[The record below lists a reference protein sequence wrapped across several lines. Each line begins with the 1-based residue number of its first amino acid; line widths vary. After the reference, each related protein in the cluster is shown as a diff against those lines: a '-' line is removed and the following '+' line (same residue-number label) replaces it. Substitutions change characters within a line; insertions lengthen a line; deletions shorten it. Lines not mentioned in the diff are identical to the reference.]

1 MAAYGRTAPVWSVL
15 RCWGRRRTP
24 CFKDALPQQS
34 NTGRAVCLGS
44 SSVKFTAWRETHSW
58 SADPALRF
66 QASFTWT
73 SHRRALSSEAPYKE
87 DEYPPLPEYTPTP
100 TQETDLKEVFI
111 IRVKGLPW
119 SCSAEDLV
127 KFFSECQI
135 RGGVNGIH
143 LMHKNGKP
151 NGEAFI
157 ELEHEKDI
165 SKALEM
171 HRQYLGPRYIE
182 VYEVTNSDA
191 EAIIR
196 GTDESP
202 GTDGVVRLRG
212 LPFNCTEKDII
223 QFFSGLDIVINGVTL
238 VLDNR
243 GRSSGDAFV
252 QFATQEIAD
261 QALQRD
267 REVIGNRYIEVFP
280 SKKSDIRTQYGRGR
294 REASG
299 TTFRTQRMNSISL
312 PIHYIHMR
320 GLPYQATVGDVINF
334 FSPLRVAK
342 VLIEYGADGRPSG
355 EAEAYFTSH
364 QDAVAAMSKDKEC
377 IQDRY
382 IELFLNSA
390 SNGERH

>member
-1 MAAYGRTAPVWSVL
+1 MAAYGRTAPVWSLL
-15 RCWGRRRTP
+15 RFLGRGRSP
-24 CFKDALPQQS
+24 CFKDALPQQRS
-34 NTGRAVCLGS
+34 TGGAVCLVS
-44 SSVKFTAWRETHSW
+44 SSVKFPAWRETHSW
-58 SADPALRF
+58 SAEPALRF
-66 QASFTWT
+66 QATVTWT

-87 DEYPPLPEYTPTP
+87 DEYPPLPEYTPA
-100 TQETDLKEVFI
+100 QEPDTKEVFI

-119 SCSAEDLV
+119 SCSAEDLM

-143 LMHKNGKP
+143 LMHKHGKP

-157 ELEHEKDI
+157 ELEHEKDV

-196 GTDESP
+196 GADESP

-212 LPFNCTEKDII
+212 LPFNCTEMDII
-223 QFFSGLDIVINGVTL
+223 QFFSGLDVVMNGVTL
-238 VLDNR
+238 VLDHR

-252 QFATQEIAD
+252 QFATQEMAD

-267 REVIGNRYIEVFP
+267 RDVIGNRYIEVFP

-299 TTFRTQRMNSISL
+299 TTFRTQRMNRISL

-320 GLPYQATVGDVINF
+320 GLPYQATVEDIINF
-334 FSPLRVAK
+334 FSPIRVAK
-342 VLIEYGADGRPSG
+342 VLIDNVQRQRMYTEQIYRIVPEFSIEWG
-355 EAEAYFTSH
+355 EALKRCIVVKMYKVS
-364 QDAVAAMSKDKEC
+364 AVF
-377 IQDRY
+377 I
-382 IELFLNSA
+382 
-390 SNGERH
+390 